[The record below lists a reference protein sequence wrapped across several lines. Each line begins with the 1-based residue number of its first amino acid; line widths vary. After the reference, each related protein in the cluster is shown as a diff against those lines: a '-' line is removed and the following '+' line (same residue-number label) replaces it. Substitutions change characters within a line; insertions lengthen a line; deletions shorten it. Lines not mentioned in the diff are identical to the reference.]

1 MFGDMR
7 AAVGIPNEIDIL
19 DHIHA
24 LPAKEQEAAFAKIQA
39 IEREA
44 MAKQIPQ
51 AGLVSLMEY
60 LDQNGICKGICTRNF
75 EYATVFPSEM
85 SQY

>member
-1 MFGDMR
+1 MFGEMR
-7 AAVGIPNEIDIL
+7 AAVGIPKDVDIL

-24 LPAKEQEAAFAKIQA
+24 LSGPEQDEAFAKIQA

-60 LDQNGICKGICTRNF
+60 LDQKGVSKAICTRNF
-75 EYATVFPSEM
+75 EYDSRL
-85 SQY
+85 SGRCR